1 MAKVSVIDRDGKSLH
16 ELELADHLFAVA
28 WSDGCVYDTVRAW
41 GAARRAGTACTKG
54 RAEVRGGGKKP
65 WRQKGT
71 GRARV
76 GSSRSPLWRGGGI
89 VFGPKP
95 RSYSYKVPKKMRA
108 RALGA
113 VLTDKLAS
121 GNLLVVDAFSVSRP
135 KTKEAVALLGGVGA
149 TGNVLVVVDQED
161 RNLSLAM
168 RNLPDVIVIHVS
180 QISVYHL
187 LWANS
192 VVVAEAA
199 LVALQEGR
207 GR

>member
-1 MAKVSVIDRDGKSLH
+1 MAKVSVIDHQGKTLR
-16 ELELADHLFAVA
+16 ELELAGHLFAVE

-41 GAARRAGTACTKG
+41 SASRRAGTASTKG

-71 GRARV
+71 GRARA
-76 GSSRSPLWRGGGI
+76 GSSRSPLWRGGGV

-95 RSYSYKVPKKMRA
+95 RDYSYKVPKKVRA

-113 VLTDKLAS
+113 ALTDALAG
-121 GNLLVVDAFSVSRP
+121 GNLLVVDSLALPEP
-135 KTKEAVALLGGVGA
+135 KTKGALALLGAVGA
-149 TGNVLVVVDQED
+149 KGNVLVVVDQDD

-168 RNLPDVIVIHVS
+168 RNLPDVDVIHVS
-180 QISVYHL
+180 QINVHDL

-192 VVVAEAA
+192 VVVTEAA
-199 LVALQEGR
+199 LVALQEAR
-207 GR
+207 GQ

>member
-1 MAKVSVIDRDGKSLH
+1 MAKVSVIDHDGKSLR
-16 ELELADHLFAVA
+16 ELELADHMFAVE

-41 GAARRAGTACTKG
+41 GASRRAGTASTKG
-54 RAEVRGGGKKP
+54 RAEVSGGGKKP

-71 GRARV
+71 GRARA
-76 GSSRSPLWRGGGI
+76 GSNRSPLWRGGGV

-95 RSYSYKVPKKMRA
+95 RDYSYKVPKKVRA

-113 VLTDKLAS
+113 VLTDKLAG
-121 GNLLVVDAFSVSRP
+121 GNLLVVDTLALLGP

-161 RNLSLAM
+161 RNLFLAM
-168 RNLPDVIVIHVS
+168 RNLPDVHVIHVS
-180 QISVYHL
+180 QINVYNL

-192 VVVAEAA
+192 VVVTEAA
-199 LVALQEGR
+199 LVALQEAR